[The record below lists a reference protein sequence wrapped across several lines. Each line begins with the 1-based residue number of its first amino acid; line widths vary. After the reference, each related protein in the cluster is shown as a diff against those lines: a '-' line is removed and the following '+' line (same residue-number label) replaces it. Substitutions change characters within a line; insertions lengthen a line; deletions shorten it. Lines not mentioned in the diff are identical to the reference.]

1 MAAFF
6 FVYYGFMDSKKLLLT
21 LFKAMTF
28 YEQELER
35 IKKSV
40 YSNQFQIDTVIATKN
55 FIENNYE
62 KDLKLDLLSKI
73 LLTSKY
79 HLQRLFKKN
88 YGITPKQYLTDL
100 RIRKA
105 KELLAEGV
113 SVTETCFS
121 VGFESLGSFSSLFKS
136 KTGCSPI
143 QYQKSNFREAS

>member
-1 MAAFF
+1 MAIA
-6 FVYYGFMDSKKLLLT
+6 DSKKLLLP
-21 LFKAMTF
+21 LFKTMTF
-28 YEQELER
+28 YEQELQR
-35 IKKSV
+35 IKKSI

-62 KDLKLDLLSKI
+62 KDLNLDLLSKI

-121 VGFESLGSFSSLFKS
+121 VGFESLGSFSSLFKN
-136 KTGCSPI
+136 KTGYSPT